1 MKHAVTKLVV
11 LGLAAMGFAACTTLP
26 AEPASPTFAKD
37 VQPIFAAHCTRCHG
51 GGGMLRKEMINGV
64 ENPAGV
70 IECYLDQMDAR
81 GDCSLVDGG
90 LPSLAQCMPGVAFC
104 ATTPIPGTT
113 TTLFDLFFFG
123 AAGTARRMPP
133 PPAPELNDWEMNTI
147 RRWVAAGA
155 PP

>member
-51 GGGMLRKEMINGV
+51 GGGMLRNEATPSRPGAV
-64 ENPAGV
+64 
-70 IECYLDQMDAR
+70 ECYLDQMEDR

-90 LPSLAQCMPGVAFC
+90 LPPLLQCMPGVRFC
-104 ATTPIPGTT
+104 ATMPIPLTT

-123 AAGTARRMPP
+123 TLGTANRMPP
-133 PPAPELNDWEMNTI
+133 PPAAELNDWEVNTI